1 MKRPL
6 IAVHTLYLVESTKI
20 FGQQQDPEHS
30 QRRIPC
36 LDRPFRRYL
45 EAFQFDWRD
54 AYPGVNAVT
63 LMGLQERPDSRQGG
77 LLPVLRY
84 AAVQSAE
91 DAPEYWDYATLLELA
106 VLSDDHEDA
115 GKRLAE
121 ALGSA
126 RAKWELDSTTRNLGL
141 IRGAKQA
148 RGEPVEWIM
157 EIEKALNGA
166 TLAR

>member
-1 MKRPL
+1 
-6 IAVHTLYLVESTKI
+6 
-20 FGQQQDPEHS
+20 
-30 QRRIPC
+30 
-36 LDRPFRRYL
+36 
-45 EAFQFDWRD
+45 
-54 AYPGVNAVT
+54 
-63 LMGLQERPDSRQGG
+63 
-77 LLPVLRY
+77 VLRY